1 MKNLIIFSLFFTLA
15 ASTKCLAS
23 QEKAA
28 YNTVIK
34 ATRIQLGFDSEL
46 EKAKKIL
53 LKKVVP
59 NKDVRVLTSKVY
71 TTYKFVECKCVKFKF
86 NFN

>member
-1 MKNLIIFSLFFTLA
+1 MA
-15 ASTKCLAS
+15 VPTKCLAS

-34 ATRIQLGFDSEL
+34 ATRMQLGFDSEL

-53 LKKVVP
+53 LRKVVP
-59 NKDVRVLTSKVY
+59 NKEVRFLTSKVY
-71 TTYKFVECKCVKFKF
+71 TTYRFIECRCVKFKF